1 MSGREGPARESDDE
15 VEPITPGDIRN
26 LGRDVR
32 WGMQGITSA
41 ISEVERAAD
50 ILRITIAIL
59 LGILTLLAGVLVWG
73 LL

>member
-15 VEPITPGDIRN
+15 VE
-26 LGRDVR
+26 
-32 WGMQGITSA
+32 QGITSA